1 MAKQLKQ
8 EMTQDTVSMTP
19 CHLDPVFPK
28 DERPKPPFDSEELIG
43 LADSGRVFFFNVK
56 NKGEKNYNSCVLVQL
71 SNPQIKHSKDIGAE

>member
-8 EMTQDTVSMTP
+8 EMTQDTVSMTA

-43 LADSGRVFFFNVK
+43 LADSGRFFFFYVK
-56 NKGEKNYNSCVLVQL
+56 NKGEKN
-71 SNPQIKHSKDIGAE
+71 